1 MEVKILYRIP
11 DLEHSTIMVGDVPHI
26 VDIKTYATIIGPAM
40 KVPGSVKDYLE
51 ARNKL
56 IVDYFYTNPKE
67 QFSW

>member
-26 VDIKTYATIIGPAM
+26 VDIPTYASIIKDATR
-40 KVPGSVKDYLE
+40 VDGSVKDYLE

-56 IVDYFYTNPKE
+56 IIDYFYTNPKE

>member
-26 VDIKTYATIIGPAM
+26 VDVDTYVNIIKSAM
-40 KVPGSVKDYLE
+40 RVQGSGSDYRA

-56 IVDYFYTNPKE
+56 LTEYFINGPKE